1 MSTGMEVTGFL
12 LGIASWLV
20 TGASLANDYWKVSS
34 FSGSII
40 ISSRQYENLWHA
52 CAEGSTGIAECRD
65 FESLLA
71 LPGFLQACR
80 ALMIVALLLGLTSMI
95 VSILGL
101 KCITIG
107 SASDQVKAKRSVA
120 GGILFILAGLCTMT
134 AISWYAARVVEEFKD
149 PFSGGIKFELGAG
162 VYMGWGGAC
171 LSILGGGLLC
181 CACKDTSSGRPK
193 GRYYPS
199 NQAAKIHKPVS
210 ESETARAY
218 V

>member
-193 GRYYPS
+193 GYYPS

>member
-149 PFSGGIKFELGAG
+149 PFSGGIK
-162 VYMGWGGAC
+162 
-171 LSILGGGLLC
+171 
-181 CACKDTSSGRPK
+181 
-193 GRYYPS
+193 
-199 NQAAKIHKPVS
+199 
-210 ESETARAY
+210 
-218 V
+218 